1 MFCEMKNLVSN
12 TFNKLRKILYS
23 IMEAVEDL
31 QQRFEFMGKLT
42 LLFDLLALSLTLLMV
57 VGHGVL

>member
-1 MFCEMKNLVSN
+1 
-12 TFNKLRKILYS
+12 
-23 IMEAVEDL
+23 MEAVEDL